1 MVSNIHT
8 ALTACIFWDIYC
20 STITQK
26 MQGLIVVK
34 THLLKFLSIS
44 DKSGLDQLKTI
55 ITTRSTILPKFIH
68 AYPRPI
74 RKWKYLV
81 LRKSAQSHRPNQAHL
96 LLSSYFMEFLVFRRF
111 LCLSYQ
117 NSLHGGTSKVKYC
130 QQLTKYKLC
139 SFNSFCLKF
148 KFYFILC
155 PGCGT

>member
-1 MVSNIHT
+1 
-8 ALTACIFWDIYC
+8 
-20 STITQK
+20 
-26 MQGLIVVK
+26 MQELIVVK

-68 AYPRPI
+68 AYSRPI
-74 RKWKYLV
+74 RKWEYLV

-155 PGCGT
+155 PGCGTWKLCLTMSWTDHHFPCCI